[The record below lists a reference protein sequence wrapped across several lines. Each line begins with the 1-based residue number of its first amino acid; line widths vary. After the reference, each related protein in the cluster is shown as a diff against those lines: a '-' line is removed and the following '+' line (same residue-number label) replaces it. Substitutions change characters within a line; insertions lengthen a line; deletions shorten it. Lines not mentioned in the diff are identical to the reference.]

1 MLRKN
6 KGISF
11 YSILLICVIATML
24 FLTFQDSAGTVKL
37 SEGIRIWVE
46 QFGIKTDFHSFRS
59 NAHLVVYFV
68 FGIVLSLFGREHGFK
83 WWIVL
88 LVGAGFGLIDESLKV
103 LLPTREFE
111 ASDLIRNWIG
121 VSMSILVT
129 QIIQKIKRNRRRT
142 RI

>member
-1 MLRKN
+1 M
-6 KGISF
+6 
-11 YSILLICVIATML
+11 
-24 FLTFQDSAGTVKL
+24 
-37 SEGIRIWVE
+37 
-46 QFGIKTDFHSFRS
+46 
-59 NAHLVVYFV
+59 
-68 FGIVLSLFGREHGFK
+68 
-83 WWIVL
+83 L

-111 ASDLIRNWIG
+111 ASDLIRNRIG

>member
-83 WWIVL
+83 W
-88 LVGAGFGLIDESLKV
+88 
-103 LLPTREFE
+103 
-111 ASDLIRNWIG
+111 
-121 VSMSILVT
+121 
-129 QIIQKIKRNRRRT
+129 
-142 RI
+142 